1 MTTSDLPTAGPAE
14 GGTAKD
20 LVADLV
26 ARAKDGDDRAWAAL
40 VQRYAPLVMSVCRR
54 HRLDE
59 ADTLDVAQ
67 GVWLSLLEH
76 LDSIRE
82 PAALPG
88 WIATTTRRECLHLLT
103 GKGGRQRA
111 ELVGEVDGAT
121 VDLTDE
127 LDDLVV
133 RAQRHAALLEALADL
148 PPQHQQLVV
157 LLIHD
162 PPLAYAEIG
171 RRLDMAIGSIGPTRQ
186 RCLEKIRNH
195 PAISTL
201 LELPAPPARTR
212 PAGE

>member
-1 MTTSDLPTAGPAE
+1 MTTGPA
-14 GGTAKD
+14 GAAD
-20 LVADLV
+20 LVAGLV
-26 ARAKDGDDRAWAAL
+26 ARAKAGDDRAWAAL
-40 VQRYAPLVMSVCRR
+40 VARYAPLVMSVCRR

-67 GVWLSLLEH
+67 GVWLALLEH

-103 GKGGRQRA
+103 GKSGRQRA
-111 ELVGEVDGAT
+111 ELVGEVDGASI
-121 VDLTDE
+121 DLTDQ

-133 RAQRHAALLEALADL
+133 QAQRHAALLEALADL

-171 RRLDMAIGSIGPTRQ
+171 RRLDMAVGSIGPTRQ

-195 PAISTL
+195 PAISVL
-201 LELPAPPARTR
+201 LELPASPTSPRR
-212 PAGE
+212 AGE

>member
-1 MTTSDLPTAGPAE
+1 MTGAVTGHDVPAGGAN
-14 GGTAKD
+14 D

-26 ARAKDGDDRAWAAL
+26 ARAKVGDDRAWAAL
-40 VQRYAPLVMSVCRR
+40 VARYAPLVMSVCRR

-67 GVWLSLLEH
+67 GVWLALLEH

-103 GKGGRQRA
+103 GKSGRQRA

-121 VDLTDE
+121 IDLTDQ

-133 RAQRHAALLEALADL
+133 QAQRHAALLEALADL

-171 RRLDMAIGSIGPTRQ
+171 RRLDMAVGSIGPTRQ

-195 PAISTL
+195 PAISVL
-201 LELPAPPARTR
+201 LELPAPPTSPRR
-212 PAGE
+212 AGE

>member
-1 MTTSDLPTAGPAE
+1 MTTVATAPQ
-14 GGTAKD
+14 GGSH

-26 ARAKDGDDRAWAAL
+26 SRALEGDDRAWGAL
-40 VQRYAPLVMSVCRR
+40 VSRYAPLVMSVCRR

-76 LDSIRE
+76 LGSIRE

-121 VDLTDE
+121 IDLTE
-127 LDDLVV
+127 QLDDMIVQ
-133 RAQRHAALLEALADL
+133 AERHAALLEALADL

-171 RRLDMAIGSIGPTRQ
+171 RRLDMPIGSIGPTRQ

-195 PAISTL
+195 PAVAPL
-201 LELPAPPARTR
+201 LESPAR
-212 PAGE
+212 PAHR

>member
-1 MTTSDLPTAGPAE
+1 MTGAVTGHDVPAGGAN
-14 GGTAKD
+14 D

-40 VQRYAPLVMSVCRR
+40 VARYAPLVMSVCRR

-67 GVWLSLLEH
+67 GVWLALLEH

-103 GKGGRQRA
+103 GKSGRQRA

-121 VDLTDE
+121 IDLTDQ

-133 RAQRHAALLEALADL
+133 QAQRHAALLEALADL

-171 RRLDMAIGSIGPTRQ
+171 RRLDMAVGSIGPTRQ

-195 PAISTL
+195 PAISVL
-201 LELPAPPARTR
+201 LELPAPPTSPRR
-212 PAGE
+212 AGE

>member
-1 MTTSDLPTAGPAE
+1 MTTSE
-14 GGTAKD
+14 N
-20 LVADLV
+20 LVGELV

-54 HRLDE
+54 HRLDDT
-59 ADTLDVAQ
+59 DTLDVAQ
-67 GVWLSLLEH
+67 GVWLALLEH
-76 LDSIRE
+76 LDDIRE

-111 ELVGEVDGAT
+111 ELVGEVDGAS

-171 RRLDMAIGSIGPTRQ
+171 RRLDMAVGSIGPTRQ

-195 PAISTL
+195 PAISAL
-201 LELPAPPARTR
+201 LELPAPPTR
-212 PAGE
+212 DTTRG

>member
-1 MTTSDLPTAGPAE
+1 MSTAGQ
-14 GGTAKD
+14 GGT
-20 LVADLV
+20 LVGELV
-26 ARAKDGDDRAWAAL
+26 DRARQGDDRAWGAL
-40 VQRYAPLVMSVCRR
+40 VQRFAPLVMSVCRR

-67 GVWLSLLEH
+67 GVWLALLEH
-76 LDSIRE
+76 LDALRE

-103 GKGGRQRA
+103 GKGGRQRQ

-127 LDDLVV
+127 LDDLIV
-133 RAQRHAALLEALADL
+133 RSQRHAALLEALGDL

-162 PPLAYAEIG
+162 PPLGYAEIG
-171 RRLDMAIGSIGPTRQ
+171 RRLDMPVGSIGPTRQ
-186 RCLEKIRNH
+186 RCLDKLRAH
-195 PAISTL
+195 PAVAAL
-201 LELPAPPARTR
+201 LESPAPVRPPATS
-212 PAGE
+212 PKGN